1 MRAWR
6 HGGGYARYANR
17 GLDHRA
23 RLQLL
28 ATLAW
33 VRGQPDDG
41 TLAERLARRPA
52 DLRSP
57 ARDITVAADGRSLE
71 IAQYDTSRGATW
83 SLPWPAYPVE
93 STADSD

>member
-1 MRAWR
+1 MRVA
-6 HGGGYARYANR
+6 GPAYDRYIRA
-17 GLDHRA
+17 GQDHHA
-23 RLQLL
+23 PLQLL

-33 VRGQPDDG
+33 LRDQPDTG

-57 ARDITVAADGRSLE
+57 ARDITVTADGRSIE

-83 SLPWPAYPVE
+83 SLPLPAYLVE
-93 STADSD
+93 STAASD